1 MTRQL
6 SRRDTLRLAGA
17 GLGVGVA
24 GCSADALQDEE
35 SSELMIK
42 IWNNDTTASHEV
54 YLELVRS
61 EAIEV
66 EAGRQLEE
74 RFTLTQAGDTGSDEG
89 AEDTSSREFRV
100 ESQPYRV
107 RVRVG
112 APSARDAEYS
122 HYHFRPCV
130 ADTPNVLERIHV
142 SLVKENED
150 AGPEIRWDQPC

>member
-6 SRRDTLRLAGA
+6 SRRGTLRLAGA
-17 GLGVGVA
+17 GLSVGVA

-42 IWNNDTTASHEV
+42 IWNYDTTASHDV
-54 YLELVRS
+54 YLELFRS
-61 EAIEV
+61 EASEV
-66 EAGRQLEE
+66 ETGRQLEE
-74 RFTLTQAGDTGSDEG
+74 WFTLPQAGDSDSDEG
-89 AEDTSSREFRV
+89 AEDKSSREFRV